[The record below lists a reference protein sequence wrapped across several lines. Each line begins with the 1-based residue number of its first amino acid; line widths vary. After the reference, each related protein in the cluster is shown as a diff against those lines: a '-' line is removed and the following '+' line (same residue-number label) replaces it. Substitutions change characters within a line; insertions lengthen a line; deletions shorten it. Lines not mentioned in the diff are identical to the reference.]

1 MTERGPLSP
10 CSRSKTLES
19 ALVDILMLS
28 GNHTEVILAI
38 VMPCYL
44 IYIGKGISQ
53 AYKQV
58 TMHGVAAASV
68 LALEESIY
76 LS

>member
-1 MTERGPLSP
+1 
-10 CSRSKTLES
+10 
-19 ALVDILMLS
+19 MLS
-28 GNHTEVILAI
+28 GNHTEVILVI

-44 IYIGKGISQ
+44 IYLARGNSQ
-53 AYKQV
+53 AYEQE
-58 TMHGVAAASV
+58 TMYGVAAASV